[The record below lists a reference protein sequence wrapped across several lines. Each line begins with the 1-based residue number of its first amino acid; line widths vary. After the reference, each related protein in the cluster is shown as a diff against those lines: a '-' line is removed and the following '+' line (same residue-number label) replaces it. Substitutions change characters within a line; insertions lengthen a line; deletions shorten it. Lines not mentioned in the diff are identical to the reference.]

1 MSHRHLYNRIQKLIP
16 RVSATELIA
25 LRSGTTSIDRDI
37 FKGVVRYPTFK
48 FKKDNLTKF
57 DKAAVHDLLRKY
69 GDVEK
74 VFPDN
79 GNDRSKEI
87 FDFIGKNKFFSCI
100 IQEKF
105 GGKELS
111 VRELSSVLTKIASN
125 NPALGVVIMV
135 PNSLGPG
142 ELLQHYGT
150 ESQKNEYLPKLA
162 NGKLIPCFGLT
173 GPNNGS
179 DATGMLDTG
188 IIVKNEEGKL
198 VIRTTI
204 NKRYITL
211 GPIANL
217 IGVAIRVSD
226 PDKLFIREN
235 TGEFDGSGEGS
246 YEGVTLALLEKGHPG
261 LQQLTHH
268 NPLNAGFPNGTLKG
282 TFDISLDAVIGGPDK
297 VGHGWKML
305 MECLAAGRGI
315 CLPATAKATA
325 NSSLVSMFQYSK
337 HRVQFKIPL
346 IQMEGIQ
353 EKLVDMLY
361 HTWMINT
368 SIDLTNNLLDEGE
381 KPAVISAIM
390 KQQTTERA
398 RTVLNHGMDIHAG
411 SAICLGPNNILE
423 KFYRAAPV
431 GITVEGSNTLTR
443 SLIIFGQGLNK
454 SHPYVFEI
462 MDNILQND
470 EKSLQKNF
478 KDIVKH
484 SVSLYIQA
492 MFQKMDFM
500 NLWNSNLE
508 KQTIYFANLANFVAL
523 KGGKLKG
530 EQILSGL
537 MSDIF
542 SNLYLAHSVQW
553 HQKEYGLSDKV
564 AQYCIH
570 RTLNENNKLFNEV
583 IDNLDSM
590 GYLLYFTKQKVAS
603 RNIKFEKEIIQE
615 MMKNSRIMDY
625 LKRDIDLENSAIKNL
640 IELSSL
646 DKNSEEYS
654 KLYQNVIQVGEY
666 DNH

>member
-1 MSHRHLYNRIQKLIP
+1 
-16 RVSATELIA
+16 
-25 LRSGTTSIDRDI
+25 
-37 FKGVVRYPTFK
+37 
-48 FKKDNLTKF
+48 
-57 DKAAVHDLLRKY
+57 
-69 GDVEK
+69 
-74 VFPDN
+74 
-79 GNDRSKEI
+79 
-87 FDFIGKNKFFSCI
+87 
-100 IQEKF
+100 
-105 GGKELS
+105 
-111 VRELSSVLTKIASN
+111 
-125 NPALGVVIMV
+125 
-135 PNSLGPG
+135 
-142 ELLQHYGT
+142 
-150 ESQKNEYLPKLA
+150 
-162 NGKLIPCFGLT
+162 
-173 GPNNGS
+173 
-179 DATGMLDTG
+179 
-188 IIVKNEEGKL
+188 
-198 VIRTTI
+198 
-204 NKRYITL
+204 
-211 GPIANL
+211 
-217 IGVAIRVSD
+217 
-226 PDKLFIREN
+226 
-235 TGEFDGSGEGS
+235 
-246 YEGVTLALLEKGHPG
+246 
-261 LQQLTHH
+261 
-268 NPLNAGFPNGTLKG
+268 
-282 TFDISLDAVIGGPDK
+282 
-297 VGHGWKML
+297 
-305 MECLAAGRGI
+305 
-315 CLPATAKATA
+315 
-325 NSSLVSMFQYSK
+325 
-337 HRVQFKIPL
+337 
-346 IQMEGIQ
+346 
-353 EKLVDMLY
+353 
-361 HTWMINT
+361 
-368 SIDLTNNLLDEGE
+368 
-381 KPAVISAIM
+381 
-390 KQQTTERA
+390 
-398 RTVLNHGMDIHAG
+398 MDIHAG